1 MSRNLDIL
9 KHILTYCE
17 AIEGDIKT
25 FGNSKTL
32 FISNATYQRSVSF
45 SLLQIG
51 ELSGKLTD
59 CYIKLTEN
67 EMNWRAM
74 KGLRNLIVHDY
85 GNINLEII
93 WDTIT
98 KDIPLLQGF
107 CEMKIEEANS
117 ILREAKKYSD
127 CDEFIEEDEGERT
140 ATPLNKLDYHK

>member
-9 KHILTYCE
+9 KHILTYCK

-25 FGNSKTL
+25 FGDSKTL
-32 FISNATYQRSVSF
+32 FFENAIYQRSVSF

-51 ELSGKLTD
+51 ELSGRLTD

-67 EMNWRAM
+67 EMNWKAM
-74 KGLRNLIVHDY
+74 KGLSNLIVHDY

-107 CEMKIEEANS
+107 CEMKIEEVNS

-127 CDEFIEEDEGERT
+127 CDEFMEEDEDGRT
-140 ATPLNKLDYHK
+140 STPLNKLDLF

>member
-9 KHILTYCE
+9 KHILTYCK
-17 AIEGDIKT
+17 AIKGDIKT
-25 FGNSKTL
+25 FGDSKTL
-32 FISNATYQRSVSF
+32 FFENAIYQRSVSF

-51 ELSGKLTD
+51 ELSGRLTD

-67 EMNWRAM
+67 EMNWKAM
-74 KGLRNLIVHDY
+74 KGLSNLIVHDY

-98 KDIPLLQGF
+98 KDIPLLQEF
-107 CEMKIEEANS
+107 CKLKIEEADS

-127 CDEFIEEDEGERT
+127 CDEFIEEDEGERSS
-140 ATPLNKLDYHK
+140 TPLNKVDLS

>member
-32 FISNATYQRSVSF
+32 FISNAIYQRSVSF

-59 CYIKLTEN
+59 CYIKLTSN

-98 KDIPLLQGF
+98 KDIPLLQEF

-127 CDEFIEEDEGERT
+127 CDEFIEEEEDERT
-140 ATPLNKLDYHK
+140 STPLNKLNLS